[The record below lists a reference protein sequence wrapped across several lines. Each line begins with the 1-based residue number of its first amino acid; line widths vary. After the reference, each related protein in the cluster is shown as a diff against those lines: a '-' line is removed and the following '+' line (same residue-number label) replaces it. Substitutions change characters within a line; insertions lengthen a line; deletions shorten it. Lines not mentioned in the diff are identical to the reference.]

1 MNKLAGITY
10 NNLACYYKK
19 YPFSDHRTN
28 KPKISLIY
36 LQKAL
41 EVEVHR
47 VEDWSATASTHLNIC
62 AIHSYLKEY
71 ILSYVVMNLQLA
83 MLN

>member
-1 MNKLAGITY
+1 MNKLAGITF

-19 YPFSDHRTN
+19 YFLQYQRTN

-36 LQKAL
+36 LERAL
-41 EVEVHR
+41 DVEVNK

-62 AIHSYLKEY
+62 AIYSFLKE
-71 ILSYVVMNLQLA
+71 
-83 MLN
+83 

>member
-1 MNKLAGITY
+1 MNVQLNKLAGITY

-19 YPFSDHRTN
+19 YKILINPRTN

-41 EVEVHR
+41 EIEVNK
-47 VEDWSATASTHLNIC
+47 V
-62 AIHSYLKEY
+62 
-71 ILSYVVMNLQLA
+71 
-83 MLN
+83 